1 MEVWCRART
10 VRHHVVLQQAD
21 PAGRHRPGGDHA
33 EGTRLSVADQRVLG
47 QGADVDQRG
56 VQMRHAGH
64 PGSPPLRRA
73 APAARRDLPHAER
86 ISRVT
91 VRNTGPTAPVVRHP
105 MSVIGRG
112 EPDSDGALGI
122 PGPAG
127 LTPGREQRIAA
138 VTLGLLLVIGGLIGT
153 INLFV
158 ADVLPAGPQ
167 RWIYAAT
174 MAACLLAAV
183 PLVLRRRVTR
193 PHIFGLVLL
202 ADLIYLVV
210 VFCIDD
216 PVRYA
221 PPLMLLFPSM
231 VAAWFLGRWELA
243 VNMVVTTVVCLIA
256 LWPSY
261 DNALGLAVQVG
272 VSAGMLNAGALG
284 VFLLRRRV
292 ERLLAATQMLSH
304 LDPLTGVFDRRFLV
318 AQAPRMWRQARR
330 DGIRVAAM
338 MLDLDHF
345 KRLNDAHGHAA
356 GDAVLRA
363 VSTSLA
369 ATVRPTDVLART
381 GGEDW
386 SCSVSSAT
394 RRGGAA
400 RRAPADRR
408 GQQPHGRRP
417 RGHRLDR
424 HRADPA
430 GGRRGRGRRAVAP
443 RRPRRRRD
451 VRGQAAGPR
460 PGGLDVG
467 APGPDAAARCDLQ
480 PTGAGLHRRRLTRR
494 TSLPPTARTL
504 AAGPYR
510 EA

>member
-1 MEVWCRART
+1 
-10 VRHHVVLQQAD
+10 
-21 PAGRHRPGGDHA
+21 
-33 EGTRLSVADQRVLG
+33 
-47 QGADVDQRG
+47 
-56 VQMRHAGH
+56 
-64 PGSPPLRRA
+64 
-73 APAARRDLPHAER
+73 
-86 ISRVT
+86 
-91 VRNTGPTAPVVRHP
+91 

-167 RWIYAAT
+167 RWIYGAT

-193 PHIFGLVLL
+193 RHIFGLVLL

-221 PPLMLLFPSM
+221 TPLMLLFPSM

-261 DNALGLAVQVG
+261 DNAVGLAVQVG

-292 ERLLAATQMLSH
+292 ERLLAATQTLSH
-304 LDPLTGVFDRRFLV
+304 LDPLTGLFNRRFLV

-381 GGEDW
+381 GGEELVVLGLVGDPDE
-386 SCSVSSAT
+386 
-394 RRGGAA
+394 AA
-400 RRAPADRR
+400 RLAERLRTAVANSRTAD
-408 GQQPHGRRP
+408 GHAVTVSIGIALTRP
-417 RGHRLDR
+417 VDGEDAADALWRLVD
-424 HRADPA
+424 RADA
-430 GGRRGRGRRAVAP
+430 AMYEAKQQGRDRVASMWVPRARTPLPDATSS
-443 RRPRRRRD
+443 
-451 VRGQAAGPR
+451 R
-460 PGGLDVG
+460 PGPASTDV
-467 APGPDAAARCDLQ
+467 A
-480 PTGAGLHRRRLTRR
+480 
-494 TSLPPTARTL
+494 
-504 AAGPYR
+504 
-510 EA
+510 